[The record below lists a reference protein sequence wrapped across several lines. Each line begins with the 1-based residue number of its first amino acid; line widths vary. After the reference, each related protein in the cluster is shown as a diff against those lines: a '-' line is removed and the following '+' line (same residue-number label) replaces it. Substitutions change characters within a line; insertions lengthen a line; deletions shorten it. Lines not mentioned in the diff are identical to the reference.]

1 MTSTG
6 PRSATTATTASSS
19 SVSLALTWSSL
30 AAMYAAQAQAHWSRW
45 RPGELQ
51 AITDPAAF
59 FTDLGQQAAQQIE
72 QLADSL
78 AGQDPP
84 GEDYL
89 AKLGRLRMAQFTAQ
103 TQVLRELLLP
113 EPEPERVSSGPDQDG
128 TAIERDWLPTVL
140 HPQHPRYHELDDDPG
155 LARRHRRPRPLSSEP

>member
-1 MTSTG
+1 MTTTG
-6 PRSATTATTASSS
+6 PRSATTATTASSR

-30 AAMYAAQAQAHWSRW
+30 ASMYAAQAQAHWSRW

-51 AITDPAAF
+51 TMTDPAAF
-59 FTDLGQQAAQQIE
+59 FADLGHQAAQQIE
-72 QLADSL
+72 HLADSL

-103 TQVLRELLLP
+103 TQVIRELLLP
-113 EPEPERVSSGPDQDG
+113 EPERVSQSPDQG
-128 TAIERDWLPTVL
+128 STAIERDWLPTVL
-140 HPQHPRYHELDDDPG
+140 HPEHPRYHELDDDPG
-155 LARRHRRPRPLSSEP
+155 LARRQHRPHPLSSQP